1 MDSLI
6 TDIKNTLDDWRSMFF
21 NRLHLLLIGTFY
33 FYVALFALNKNQFY
47 SKVILNNNN
56 IIDYIF
62 GIMVER
68 RFKTYVRILSTMFR
82 GGVLLGRAKK

>member
-1 MDSLI
+1 MDCLI
-6 TDIKNTLDDWRSMFF
+6 AGIKNTLKDWRRMFF
-21 NRLHLLLIGTFY
+21 YRLHLLLIGTIY

-47 SKVILNNNN
+47 SKVLLNNND

-68 RFKTYVRILSTMFR
+68 RFRAYV
-82 GGVLLGRAKK
+82 